1 MGCINMEK
9 VDYTK
14 QIKLMDQ
21 ERIIS
26 VLNEKMNKLNEVNN
40 KTIEINNKYIKMN
53 YIAKKEFEDIFSWII
68 EDIGELKRIINKE
81 EEC

>member
-1 MGCINMEK
+1 MERI
-9 VDYTK
+9 DYTK

-21 ERIIS
+21 ERIAL

-40 KTIEINNKYIKMN
+40 KIIEINNKYVKMN

-68 EDIGELKRIINKE
+68 EDIGELKRIINKG